1 LKYDPHHSN
10 DRLMADTPHASG
22 TGSARRGR
30 FIVLEG
36 IDGAGTTTQLNV
48 LRDHYRRAGRRALF
62 THEPSDGPVGM
73 LIRLALQKRLV
84 GGNFDLHDPSDPRPA
99 AADFDAQALA
109 LLFAADRADHVA
121 TQVRPNLDAGRDV
134 ICDRYLLSTL
144 AYQGQHADL
153 EWLIEINQ
161 PAIVPDLTV
170 FLDVP
175 PAEAEERM
183 RGSRWKKEIF
193 ETPEQQRRVR
203 SRYFDLIQRY
213 IPRVGRVEILDA
225 SRPPAEVSTDLL
237 ALVDTFLDTAADGSA
252 TGDGSTAGGVV

>member
-1 LKYDPHHSN
+1 
-10 DRLMADTPHASG
+10 MADTLHPAAG
-22 TGSARRGR
+22 APRRGR

-48 LRDHYRRAGRRALF
+48 LRDHYRRAGRRAFF

-84 GGNFDLHDPSDPRPA
+84 GANFDLHDPSDPRPG

-121 TQVRPNLDAGRDV
+121 TQVMPNLLAGRDV

-153 EWLIEINQ
+153 EWLIEINR

-203 SRYFDLIQRY
+203 SRYFELLGREFPQR
-213 IPRVGRVEILDA
+213 GRVEVIDA
-225 SRPPAEVSTDLL
+225 SRPAAEVSADLVT
-237 ALVDTFLDTAADGSA
+237 LVDAASA
-252 TGDGSTAGGVV
+252 APGAAAP